1 MGGERGC
8 SMASGARGCYPAVV
22 RHGNGLARRERV
34 EQDDGVLAHGGGS
47 VAVQDDHRIAWAES
61 GRGRRHRERREQRHG
76 CVMRSLGLR
85 TVSAWVPCKKRV
97 AIPADA
103 LTDMPSEAEEPGK
116 RQMFLFVIPYVH
128 GVYGVL
134 RAERRRFIPTHCH
147 LPTLA

>member
-34 EQDDGVLAHGGGS
+34 EQDDGVLAHGGGD

-76 CVMRSLGLR
+76 GVMRSLGLR
-85 TVSAWVPCKKRV
+85 TVSAWVSTVEVRF
-97 AIPADA
+97 
-103 LTDMPSEAEEPGK
+103 TDEQQVWVSCQQSAFWA
-116 RQMFLFVIPYVH
+116 RL
-128 GVYGVL
+128 
-134 RAERRRFIPTHCH
+134 
-147 LPTLA
+147 